1 LKRGNLNKEDVY
13 KNFGWK
19 YEDGD
24 YIVNRKTKEK
34 NSSKSLNNG
43 IKDKI
48 NRLIQVFIKKHKK

>member
-1 LKRGNLNKEDVY
+1 MKRGNLNKEDVY